1 MKSLF
6 WRISVSFA
14 LVLLIVGCSYV
25 FITAS
30 TAQRYFQETTQRL
43 NSTVADYLIKEVNPF
58 QDGKVNE
65 EALGMIMHSMM
76 AVNPGIEVYLL
87 DPEGEIISFVVLDKL
102 VKLKRVELEPV
113 KEFIQAGG
121 EDFVMGDDPRNPGE
135 KSVFSATA
143 VYDGENLLGYVY
155 IILASEKYETIA
167 SGLLGS
173 YWMQLTF
180 ESILITMVVALLIGL
195 VLFGLLTRHL
205 RKIVQTVEQFKD
217 GNLQARVPKAKSDSE
232 LAVLGETFNH
242 MAETILGNIEELKKV
257 DSLRR
262 ELIANVSHDL
272 RNPLAIINGYVETLQ
287 IKGEN
292 ISKED
297 REKYLKIIGASTDKL
312 SQLVTDLFDLSKLE
326 SGQMTL
332 KMEKLK
338 IQELLFDSSLKY
350 ELLAQAKDIRIKTQI
365 CQNLPL
371 VKADLYLMDRVIQNL
386 LDNAVKY
393 TPENGEILIDACETE
408 GGVSIKMR
416 NSGSGIPQKDLD
428 SIFDRYY
435 MIDKEREGI
444 EGSGLGLAIVKRIL
458 EVHGSEIEINSDS
471 VSFTEFAFD
480 LPTEV

>member
-25 FITAS
+25 FITAT

-43 NSTVADYLIKEVNPF
+43 NATVADYLIKEVNPF
-58 QDGKVNE
+58 LNGKVNE
-65 EALGMIMHSMM
+65 EALGTIMHSMM

-87 DPEGEIISFVVLDKL
+87 DPEGEILSFVVLDKL
-102 VKLKRVELEPV
+102 VKLKRVDLDPV
-113 KEFIQAGG
+113 EDFLSTGG
-121 EDFVMGDDPRNPGE
+121 EEFVLGEDPRNPGE

-143 VYDGENLLGYVY
+143 VYEEDQLLGYVY
-155 IILASEKYETIA
+155 IILASEKFETIA

-173 YWMQLTF
+173 YWMKLTF

-205 RKIVQTVEQFKD
+205 RKIVQAVEQFRD
-217 GNLQARVPKAKSDSE
+217 GDLHARVPEAKSESE
-232 LAVLGETFNH
+232 LAVLGNTFNH
-242 MAETILGNIEELKKV
+242 MADTILGNIEELKKV

-287 IKGEN
+287 IKGDSVSE
-292 ISKED
+292 ED

-312 SQLVTDLFDLSKLE
+312 SQLVSDLFDLSKLE
-326 SGQMTL
+326 SGQMSL
-332 KMEKLK
+332 KMERMK
-338 IQELLFDSSLKY
+338 IQELLYDSSLKY
-350 ELLAQAKDIRIKTQI
+350 ELLAQSKDIKITTQI

-393 TPENGEILIDACETE
+393 TPKNGEILIDACESN
-408 GGVSIKMR
+408 GGVSIKIR
-416 NSGSGIPQKDLD
+416 NSGSGIPQKDLE

-435 MIDKEREGI
+435 MIDKERKGI

-458 EVHGSEIEINSDS
+458 EVHGSQIEIESDS
-471 VSFTEFAFD
+471 VSYTEFGFD
-480 LPTEV
+480 LPAEV

>member
-1 MKSLF
+1 M
-6 WRISVSFA
+6 SFA
-14 LVLLIVGCSYV
+14 VVLLIVGCSYV
-25 FITAS
+25 YITTS

-43 NSTVADYLIKEVNPF
+43 NATVADYLIKEVNPF

-65 EALGMIMHSMM
+65 DALGMIMHSMM

-87 DPEGEIISFVVLDKL
+87 DPDGEILSFVVLDKL
-102 VKLKRVELEPV
+102 VKLKRVDIGPV
-113 KEFIQAGG
+113 KEFLDSGG
-121 EDFVMGDDPRNPGE
+121 ESFVMGDDPRNPGE
-135 KSVFSATA
+135 KSVFSTTA
-143 VYDGENLLGYVY
+143 VYEEGKLLGYVY

-173 YWMQLTF
+173 YWMKLTF
-180 ESILITMVVALLIGL
+180 ESILITLVVALLIGL

-205 RKIVQTVEQFKD
+205 RKIVTTVEQFKD
-217 GNLQARVPKAKSDSE
+217 GNLHARVPKANSESE
-232 LAVLGETFNH
+232 LAVLGDTFNH
-242 MAETILGNIEELKKV
+242 MADTILQNIEELKNV

-287 IKGEN
+287 MKGDR
-292 ISKED
+292 ISQED
-297 REKYLKIIGASTDKL
+297 RDKYLRIIGASTDKL
-312 SQLVTDLFDLSKLE
+312 SQLVSDLFDLSKLE

-332 KMEKLK
+332 KMERMK

-350 ELLAQAKDIRIKTQI
+350 ELLAQSKEINIKTQI

-393 TPENGEILIDACETE
+393 TPEKGEILIDACESN
-408 GGVSIKMR
+408 GGVSIKIR
-416 NSGSGIPQKDLD
+416 NSGSGIPQKDLS

-435 MIDKEREGI
+435 MIDKERKGI

-458 EVHGSEIEINSDS
+458 EVHGSEIEIESDS
-471 VSFTEFAFD
+471 VSYTEFAFD
-480 LPTEV
+480 LPADV

>member
-14 LVLLIVGCSYV
+14 VVLLIVGCSYV
-25 FITAS
+25 YITTS

-43 NSTVADYLIKEVNPF
+43 NATVADYLIKEVNPF

-65 EALGMIMHSMM
+65 DALGMIMHSMM

-87 DPEGEIISFVVLDKL
+87 DPDGEILSFVVLDKL
-102 VKLKRVELEPV
+102 VKLKRVDIGPV
-113 KEFIQAGG
+113 KEFLDSGG
-121 EDFVMGDDPRNPGE
+121 ESFVMGDDPRNPGE
-135 KSVFSATA
+135 KSVFSTTA
-143 VYDGENLLGYVY
+143 VYEEGKLLGYVY

-173 YWMQLTF
+173 YWMKLTF
-180 ESILITMVVALLIGL
+180 ESILITLVVALLIGL

-205 RKIVQTVEQFKD
+205 RKIVTTVEQFKD
-217 GNLQARVPKAKSDSE
+217 GNLHARVPKANSESE
-232 LAVLGETFNH
+232 LAVLGDTFNH
-242 MAETILGNIEELKKV
+242 MADTILQNIEELKNV

-287 IKGEN
+287 MKGDR
-292 ISKED
+292 ISQED
-297 REKYLKIIGASTDKL
+297 REKYLRIIGASTDKL
-312 SQLVTDLFDLSKLE
+312 SQLVSDLFDLSKLE

-332 KMEKLK
+332 KMERMK

-350 ELLAQAKDIRIKTQI
+350 ELLAQSKEINIKTQI

-393 TPENGEILIDACETE
+393 TPEKGEILIDACESN
-408 GGVSIKMR
+408 GGVSIKIR
-416 NSGSGIPQKDLD
+416 NSGPGIPQKDLS

-435 MIDKEREGI
+435 MIDKERKGI

-458 EVHGSEIEINSDS
+458 EVHGSEIEIESDS
-471 VSFTEFAFD
+471 VSYTEFAFD
-480 LPTEV
+480 LPADV

>member
-43 NSTVADYLIKEVNPF
+43 NATVADYMVEEVNPF
-58 QDGKVNE
+58 QNGEVNE
-65 EALGMIMHSMM
+65 EALGTIMHSMM

-87 DPEGEIISFVVLDKL
+87 DPKGEILSFVVLDKL
-102 VKLKRVELEPV
+102 VKLKSVDLEPV
-113 KEFIQAGG
+113 QEFLATGG
-121 EDFVMGDDPRNPGE
+121 EEFVMGDDPRNPGE

-143 VYDGENLLGYVY
+143 VYEEGELLGYVY

-180 ESILITMVVALLIGL
+180 ESILITMIVALLIGV

-205 RKIVQTVEQFKD
+205 RKIVKTVEQFKD
-217 GNLQARVPKAKSDSE
+217 GNLEARVPKAKTESE
-232 LAVLGETFNH
+232 LAVLGDTFNH
-242 MAETILGNIEELKKV
+242 MADTILDNIEELKKV

-272 RNPLAIINGYVETLQ
+272 RNPLAIINGYIETLQ
-287 IKGEN
+287 IKGDSITSE
-292 ISKED
+292 E

-312 SQLVTDLFDLSKLE
+312 SQLVSDLFDLSKLE

-332 KMEKLK
+332 KMERLK
-338 IQELLFDSSLKY
+338 IQELLYDSSLKY
-350 ELLAQAKDIRIKTQI
+350 ELMAQTKDIQIKTQI

-408 GGVSIKMR
+408 SGVSIKIR
-416 NSGSGIPQKDLD
+416 NSGSGIPQKDLAA
-428 SIFDRYY
+428 IFDRYY
-435 MIDKEREGI
+435 MIDKDRNGV

-458 EVHGSEIEINSDS
+458 EVHGSEISIESDS
-471 VSFTEFAFD
+471 VSYTEFAFD
-480 LPTEV
+480 LPAEV

>member
-25 FITAS
+25 YITTS

-43 NSTVADYLIKEVNPF
+43 NATVADYLIKEVNPF

-65 EALGMIMHSMM
+65 DALGMIMHSMM

-87 DPEGEIISFVVLDKL
+87 DPDGEILSFVVLDKL
-102 VKLKRVELEPV
+102 VKLKRVDIGPV
-113 KEFIQAGG
+113 KEFLDSGG
-121 EDFVMGDDPRNPGE
+121 DSFVMGDDPRNPGE
-135 KSVFSATA
+135 KSVFSTTA
-143 VYDGENLLGYVY
+143 VYEEGKLLGYVY

-173 YWMQLTF
+173 YWMKLTF
-180 ESILITMVVALLIGL
+180 ESILITLVVALLIGL

-205 RKIVQTVEQFKD
+205 RKIVTTVEQFKD
-217 GNLQARVPKAKSDSE
+217 GNLHARVPKANSESE
-232 LAVLGETFNH
+232 LAVLGDTFNH
-242 MAETILGNIEELKKV
+242 MADTILQNIEELKNV

-287 IKGEN
+287 MKGDR
-292 ISKED
+292 ISQED
-297 REKYLKIIGASTDKL
+297 RDKYLRIIGASTDKL
-312 SQLVTDLFDLSKLE
+312 SQLVSDLFDLSKLE

-332 KMEKLK
+332 KMERMK

-350 ELLAQAKDIRIKTQI
+350 ELLAQSKEINIKTQI

-393 TPENGEILIDACETE
+393 TPEKGEILIDACESN
-408 GGVSIKMR
+408 GGVSIKIR
-416 NSGSGIPQKDLD
+416 NSGSGIPQKDLS

-435 MIDKEREGI
+435 MIDKERKGI

-458 EVHGSEIEINSDS
+458 EVHGSEIEIESDS
-471 VSFTEFAFD
+471 VSYTEFAFD
-480 LPTEV
+480 LPADV

>member
-25 FITAS
+25 LITAN

-43 NSTVADYLIKEVNPF
+43 NASVADYMIEEVNPF
-58 QDGKVNE
+58 QNGEVNKD
-65 EALGMIMHSMM
+65 ALGMIMHSMM

-87 DPEGEIISFVVLDKL
+87 DPNGEILSYVVLDKL
-102 VKLKRVELEPV
+102 VKLKSVDLGPV
-113 KEFIQAGG
+113 KEFINTKG
-121 EDFVMGDDPRNPGE
+121 EEFVMGDDPRNPGD

-143 VYDGENLLGYVY
+143 VYEEGRLLGYVY
-155 IILASEKYETIA
+155 ITLASEKYETIA
-167 SGLLGS
+167 ASLLGS

-205 RKIVQTVEQFKD
+205 REIVQTVEQFKD
-217 GNLQARVPKAKSDSE
+217 GDLHARVPKAKTDSE
-232 LAVLGETFNH
+232 LAVLGDTFNH
-242 MAETILGNIEELKKV
+242 MADTILGNIEELEKV

-272 RNPLAIINGYVETLQ
+272 RNPLAIINGYIETLQ
-287 IKGEN
+287 IKGET
-292 ISKED
+292 ISSEE

-312 SQLVTDLFDLSKLE
+312 SQLVSDLFDLSKLE

-332 KMEKLK
+332 KLERMK
-338 IQELLFDSSLKY
+338 IQELLYDSSLKY
-350 ELLAQAKDIRIKTQI
+350 ELLAQSKDIKIKTQI

-393 TPENGEILIDACETE
+393 TPEKGEILIDACESD
-408 GGVSIKMR
+408 GGVSIKIR

-435 MIDKEREGI
+435 MIDKERKGI

-458 EVHGSEIEINSDS
+458 EVHGAEIEIASDS
-471 VSFTEFAFD
+471 VSYTEFGFD
-480 LPTEV
+480 LPAEV

>member
-143 VYDGENLLGYVY
+143 VYDGDNLLGYVY

-408 GGVSIKMR
+408 GGVSIKIR

-480 LPTEV
+480 LPTEI

>member
-1 MKSLF
+1 M
-6 WRISVSFA
+6 SFA
-14 LVLLIVGCSYV
+14 VVLLIVGCSYV
-25 FITAS
+25 YITTS

-43 NSTVADYLIKEVNPF
+43 NATVADYLIKEVNPF

-65 EALGMIMHSMM
+65 DALGMIMHSMM

-87 DPEGEIISFVVLDKL
+87 DPDGEILSFVVLDKL
-102 VKLKRVELEPV
+102 VKLKRVDIGPV
-113 KEFIQAGG
+113 KEFLDSGG
-121 EDFVMGDDPRNPGE
+121 ESFVMGDDPRNPGE
-135 KSVFSATA
+135 KSVFSTTA
-143 VYDGENLLGYVY
+143 VYEEGKLLGYVY

-173 YWMQLTF
+173 YWMKLTF
-180 ESILITMVVALLIGL
+180 ESILITLVVALLIGL

-205 RKIVQTVEQFKD
+205 RKIVTTVEQFKD
-217 GNLQARVPKAKSDSE
+217 GNLHARVPKANSESE
-232 LAVLGETFNH
+232 LAVLGDTFNH
-242 MAETILGNIEELKKV
+242 MADTILQNIEELKNV

-287 IKGEN
+287 MKGDR
-292 ISKED
+292 ISQED
-297 REKYLKIIGASTDKL
+297 REKYLRIIGASTDKL
-312 SQLVTDLFDLSKLE
+312 SQLVSDLFDLSKLE

-332 KMEKLK
+332 KMERMK

-350 ELLAQAKDIRIKTQI
+350 ELLAQSKEINIKTQI

-393 TPENGEILIDACETE
+393 TPEKGEILIDACESN
-408 GGVSIKMR
+408 GGVSIKIR
-416 NSGSGIPQKDLD
+416 NSGSGIPQKDLS

-435 MIDKEREGI
+435 MIDKERKGI

-458 EVHGSEIEINSDS
+458 EVHGSEIEIESDS
-471 VSFTEFAFD
+471 VSYTEFAFD
-480 LPTEV
+480 LPADV